1 MISSVASDLYNGSFL
16 LNGSPYSSCCSIP
29 ISSASLLNVFICERV
44 VFLVVVQAASIFDST
59 IFFLGVVAFTGSI
72 TGASLR
78 SRDTCAVSGFVFVLR
93 AFTHGN
99 TPAAVCI
106 AASLIALVKSS
117 YSPFLYDS

>member
-1 MISSVASDLYNGSFL
+1 M
-16 LNGSPYSSCCSIP
+16 
-29 ISSASLLNVFICERV
+29 LNVFIGGRV
-44 VFLVVVQAASIFDST
+44 VFLVVVQDVSIFDST
-59 IFFLGVVAFTGSI
+59 IFLVEAGVSTFTGV
-72 TGASLR
+72 SLM
-78 SRDTCAVSGFVFVLR
+78 SRDACATSGFVFVLR

>member
-1 MISSVASDLYNGSFL
+1 MNQSTSNGVHSIFL
-16 LNGSPYSSCCSIP
+16 LYP
-29 ISSASLLNVFICERV
+29 IGFANTF
-44 VFLVVVQAASIFDST
+44 FVVVGDSDFAVSIAGVSTFIGSIVGVSIFTGDS
-59 IFFLGVVAFTGSI
+59 LM
-72 TGASLR
+72 
-78 SRDTCAVSGFVFVLR
+78 SRDACAVSGFVFVLR